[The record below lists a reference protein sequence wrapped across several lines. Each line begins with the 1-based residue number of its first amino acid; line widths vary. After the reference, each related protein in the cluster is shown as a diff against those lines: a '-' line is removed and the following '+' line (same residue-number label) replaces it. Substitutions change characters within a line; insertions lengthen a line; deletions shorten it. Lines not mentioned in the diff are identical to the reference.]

1 MVAEVFQCPQCSQLN
16 TTRSIACK
24 KCGANLQQVL
34 DSINAKNRSTLILD
48 IIVIVAVLG
57 VIAVA
62 MPKFPLDRRIFTEI
76 GVARGVGSA
85 LKSTITNKHGNYL
98 INGTEYTTSDVLA
111 DTQYF
116 GGITATTGSPADGQ
130 IGYSG
135 NVIRLNY
142 KNKIYEWDYIPRNGD
157 TPAYMVENT
166 DSDF

>member
-1 MVAEVFQCPQCSQLN
+1 MGSEIFPCPKCSQLN
-16 TTRSIACK
+16 TTNWTTCK
-24 KCGANLQQVL
+24 NCGANLQQVL
-34 DSINAKNRSTLILD
+34 DSINAKNRSTLLLD

-62 MPKFPLDRRIFTEI
+62 MPKFPLDRRISTEI

-85 LKSTITNKHGNYL
+85 LKSTITNKHGSYL

-111 DTQYF
+111 NTQYF

-142 KNKIYEWDYIPRNGD
+142 NNKIYEWDYIPCNGD
-157 TPAYMVENT
+157 TPAYITENV

>member
-1 MVAEVFQCPQCSQLN
+1 MAATVFQCPQCSQLN
-16 TTRSIACK
+16 TTRNIACK

-57 VIAVA
+57 VIAVGI
-62 MPKFPLDRRIFTEI
+62 PKFPLDRRISTEI
-76 GVARGVGSA
+76 GVAGRVCSA
-85 LKSTITNKHGNYL
+85 LEKTITNKHDNYL

-135 NVIRLNY
+135 NVIILNY
-142 KNKIYEWDYIPRNGD
+142 KNKIYEWDYIPCNGD

>member
-1 MVAEVFQCPQCSQLN
+1 M
-16 TTRSIACK
+16 
-24 KCGANLQQVL
+24 
-34 DSINAKNRSTLILD
+34 
-48 IIVIVAVLG
+48 
-57 VIAVA
+57 
-62 MPKFPLDRRIFTEI
+62 
-76 GVARGVGSA
+76 
-85 LKSTITNKHGNYL
+85 KSTITNKHGNYL

-116 GGITATTGSPADGQ
+116 GGISATTGSPADGQ